1 MRELPPVAATWGSI
15 LARLAALAMVIALSP
30 VTVLPAILVLHA
42 PRPRPSSLSFLGGW
56 LLGLTALTAVFV
68 GASDMLGD
76 LSKTPPRWASWL
88 RVGFGAALIAFGI
101 IWWLTRR
108 SQTHAPAW
116 MNTFSRLTP
125 IRAGLTG
132 VVLALVRPEVL
143 IVCAVAGLAI
153 GTSGLGV
160 AAGWISAAFFVVVA
174 ASTVGIPIVAYA
186 GAGQRLDDSLT
197 RVKIWMEQNSAALVA
212 VVLILIGLMV
222 VYNGIRAL

>member
-1 MRELPPVAATWGSI
+1 M
-15 LARLAALAMVIALSP
+15 ARLAALAVVIATSP

-42 PRPRPSSLSFLGGW
+42 PRPRPSSLSFLCGW
-56 LLGLTALTAVFV
+56 LVGLTALTAVFV

-88 RVGFGAALIAFGI
+88 RVGFGAALIVFGI
-101 IWWLTRR
+101 IRWLTRS

-143 IVCAVAGLAI
+143 VVCAIAGLAI

-160 AAGWISAAFFVVVA
+160 ASGWVLAAFFVAVA
-174 ASTVGIPIVAYA
+174 ASTVVIPIVAYL
-186 GAGQRLDDSLT
+186 GAGSRLDDPLA
-197 RVKIWMEQNSAALVA
+197 RLKDWMEHNSAALVA

-222 VYNGIRAL
+222 LYNGVRAL